1 MLQVSFPVEAEKL
14 LEGSYVPGELTG
26 GGGPG
31 EECLEGREKQDLA
44 GEKLQREA
52 CAAVVPAGPTD
63 RSGAERPGRVVSA

>member
-1 MLQVSFPVEAEKL
+1 M
-14 LEGSYVPGELTG
+14 PGELTG

-52 CAAVVPAGPTD
+52 CAAVVPAGPID
-63 RSGAERPGRVVSA
+63 CSGAERPGRVVSA